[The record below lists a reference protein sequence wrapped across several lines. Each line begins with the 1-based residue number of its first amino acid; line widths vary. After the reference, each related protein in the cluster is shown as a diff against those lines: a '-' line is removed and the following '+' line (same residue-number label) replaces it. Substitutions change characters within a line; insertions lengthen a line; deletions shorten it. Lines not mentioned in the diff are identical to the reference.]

1 MEKLVSIII
10 PVYNKEN
17 YLKTCIDSLINMKID
32 HAKMEAIFVDDC
44 STDKSVEIINKY
56 VQAHDFIK
64 LIQLEHNTGSPSTPR
79 NVGIKE
85 AEGKYLTLL
94 DADDWLDA
102 EGFPEFID
110 KVNADDADF
119 GLGQSY
125 KHTNKNITYHARFTS
140 YKDASNLKPEEI
152 EKIFRAVGPP
162 GKVFKRKLV
171 IENQIEFEHMKFGE
185 DKLFFTELMS
195 KVSNITMSTVP
206 VYHVNRYVE
215 NVSLVK
221 ETSVLDKAYINKDIV
236 QKICDMDI
244 PTYLMK
250 MALSRMVEVDF
261 FRRFFHTKTF
271 LKSDDKKEF
280 YAIFDQVEKTITDRG
295 FDIKEFLNNKIFAVM
310 YELYHQADKAEFIKF
325 TTDVVFGNWRF
336 YVERNTVYKTL
347 ENSSEHLK
355 PLAIG
360 CYPIYE
366 GTQFIDGKK
375 FEVVKLLKDGDIT
388 ITGVSLDE
396 INNALNTQYI
406 DFAVNDDKIFIQQ
419 DEFNK
424 TNSANVNIC
433 VHYGEMDRALVFTS
447 YPSDNTYFNMK
458 RQTFKLELKK
468 RTTVNNLKQYFI
480 TKCEPLITL
489 QEKNLYDD
497 LELSEQV
504 STIEAGTKVMP
515 TDIKYSLSGT
525 PRLILE
531 NDVIMS
537 ANKDGVAP
545 LDMKNHAKYII
556 KVPNKVEILKK
567 CKLYNSRAF
576 DNEPIQTLKPNEDVK
591 IKNIIYTN
599 NSTPRLV
606 TEEGFYLTANK
617 DFVKVIQ

>member
-1 MEKLVSIII
+1 
-10 PVYNKEN
+10 
-17 YLKTCIDSLINMKID
+17 
-32 HAKMEAIFVDDC
+32 
-44 STDKSVEIINKY
+44 
-56 VQAHDFIK
+56 
-64 LIQLEHNTGSPSTPR
+64 
-79 NVGIKE
+79 
-85 AEGKYLTLL
+85 
-94 DADDWLDA
+94 
-102 EGFPEFID
+102 
-110 KVNADDADF
+110 
-119 GLGQSY
+119 
-125 KHTNKNITYHARFTS
+125 
-140 YKDASNLKPEEI
+140 
-152 EKIFRAVGPP
+152 
-162 GKVFKRKLV
+162 
-171 IENQIEFEHMKFGE
+171 
-185 DKLFFTELMS
+185 
-195 KVSNITMSTVP
+195 
-206 VYHVNRYVE
+206 
-215 NVSLVK
+215 
-221 ETSVLDKAYINKDIV
+221 
-236 QKICDMDI
+236 
-244 PTYLMK
+244 
-250 MALSRMVEVDF
+250 MVEVDF
-261 FRRFFHTKTF
+261 FRRFFHSKTF

-375 FEVVKLLKDGDIT
+375 YEVIKLLKDGDIT

-458 RQTFKLELKK
+458 RQTFKLELKQ

-489 QEKNLYDD
+489 KETNLYAD
-497 LELSEQV
+497 LELNEQV

-617 DFVKVIQ
+617 DFVKIIQ